1 MFKDVLDDC
10 PTVTII
16 SCGLSSFFSKSDKHA
31 ERVPAGWRKAP
42 ASFGLYRKEVQD
54 LSLCRLH
61 SDFKSGI
68 SVHVY

>member
-16 SCGLSSFFSKSDKHA
+16 SCGLSSFFSKSDKN
-31 ERVPAGWRKAP
+31 EELVQAGWRKAP